1 MTRDEVR
8 DAIREAARAGTTLR
22 IAGRG
27 MWLDAGRPV
36 QATRTLSLASHSGV
50 VQYEPGDFTLT
61 ARAGTTLEE
70 LARATLPHR
79 QILALD
85 PYGEAS
91 GTLGA
96 TVATGASGPMAHAFG
111 APRDNVIGLEVVTG
125 DGSVVRPGGRVVKNV
140 AGFDLTRLFT
150 GSWGTL
156 GAITEVSV
164 RLRALPAVDET
175 FAMPVDDR
183 LEALAGLVRGLRG
196 ASIAPFA
203 LELLGARAA
212 AILSLGTQP
221 MLLVRVG
228 GNMASVRAQRDVLAR
243 LGPLQPAEASVW
255 RALRSIEPRDA
266 MVARL
271 SSLPSRIANVW
282 EEARI
287 ATSGVDDAL
296 LVASIGRGIVR
307 AIVPGGNAD
316 VARKIARVRSGQSA
330 ATVIFERLP
339 AALWSE
345 LAQSPARDRLSRGV
359 KERFDPS
366 RVLKPGI
373 LGEEAR

>member
-8 DAIREAARAGTTLR
+8 DAVRDAARGGTTLR

-27 MWLDAGRPV
+27 TWLDAGRPV
-36 QATRTLSLASHSGV
+36 QSRQTLSLAGLSGV

-70 LARATLPHR
+70 LAQATLPQR
-79 QILALD
+79 QFLALD
-85 PYGEAS
+85 PYGDAS

-111 APRDNVIGLEVVTG
+111 APRDNVIGLEIVTG
-125 DGSVVRPGGRVVKNV
+125 DGSVVRSGGRVVKNV

-175 FAMPVDDR
+175 FAMPIDDR
-183 LEALAGLVRGLRG
+183 PEALAALVRGLRG

-203 LELLGARAA
+203 LELLGAHAA
-212 AILSLGTQP
+212 ATLALGTAST
-221 MLLVRVG
+221 LLVRVG
-228 GNMASVRAQRDVLAR
+228 GNAASVRAQRDVLAR
-243 LGPLQPAEASVW
+243 LGPIRPAEPTVW
-255 RALRSIEPRDA
+255 RDLRSIEPRDA
-266 MVARL
+266 VVARL
-271 SSLPSRIANVW
+271 SSLPSRITNVW
-282 EEARI
+282 QEARI
-287 ATSGVDDAL
+287 ATSGADDAL

-307 AIVPGGNAD
+307 AIVPGNNAD
-316 VARKIARVRSGQSA
+316 VARNIARVSSGQSK
-330 ATVIFERLP
+330 ATVLFERLP
-339 AALWSE
+339 AALWPE
-345 LAQSPARDRLSRGV
+345 LAPSPAHDRLSRGV

-366 RVLKPGI
+366 RVLNPGI
-373 LGEEAR
+373 LGEEPR

>member
-1 MTRDEVR
+1 MTRDDVR
-8 DAIREAARAGTTLR
+8 DAVRDAARGGTTLR

-27 MWLDAGRPV
+27 SWLAAGRPV
-36 QATRTLSLASHSGV
+36 QATSTLSLASHSGV

-61 ARAGTTLEE
+61 ARAGTTLDD
-70 LARATLPHR
+70 LAQATLPHR
-79 QILALD
+79 QFLALD
-85 PYGEAS
+85 PYGEAR

-111 APRDNVIGLEVVTG
+111 APRDNVIGLEIVTG
-125 DGSVVRPGGRVVKNV
+125 DGSVVRSGGRVVKNV

-164 RLRALPAVDET
+164 RLRALPAADET
-175 FAMPVDDR
+175 FAMPVDGGPD
-183 LEALAGLVRGLRG
+183 AIAALVRALRG

-212 AILSLGTQP
+212 STLSLATTP
-221 MLLVRVG
+221 TLLVRLG
-228 GNMASVRAQRDVLAR
+228 GNGASVRAQRDVLTR
-243 LGPLQPAEASVW
+243 LGPLRPADPAVW
-255 RALRSIEPRDA
+255 RALRAIEPGDA
-266 MVARL
+266 IVARL
-271 SSLPSRIANVW
+271 SSPPSRIASVW

-307 AIVPGGNAD
+307 TVMPGGSAD
-316 VARKIARVRSGQSA
+316 AARRIATCE

-339 AALWSE
+339 AALWPE
-345 LAQSPARDRLSRGV
+345 IAPSPVRDRLSRGV

-366 RVLKPGI
+366 HVLNPGI

>member
-1 MTRDEVR
+1 MTRDDVR
-8 DAIREAARAGTTLR
+8 DAVRDAARAGAALR

-27 MWLDAGRPV
+27 TWLDAGRPV
-36 QATRTLSLASHSGV
+36 QATRTLSIASHSGV

-70 LARATLPHR
+70 LAQATRPHR
-79 QILALD
+79 QFLALD
-85 PYGEAS
+85 PYGDAS

-96 TVATGASGPMAHAFG
+96 TVATGASGPMAQAFG
-111 APRDNVIGLEVVTG
+111 APRDNVIGLEIVTG
-125 DGSVVRPGGRVVKNV
+125 DGSMVRSGGRVVKNV

-175 FAMPVDDR
+175 FAMAVDER
-183 LEALAGLVRGLRG
+183 PGAIAALLHTLRA
-196 ASIAPFA
+196 ASIAPFS

-212 AILSLGTQP
+212 STISLGHTTT
-221 MLLVRVG
+221 LLVRLA

-243 LGPLQPAEASVW
+243 LGPLHAADAAVW
-255 RALRSIEPRDA
+255 RALRAIEPREA
-266 MVARL
+266 IVGRL
-271 SSLPSRIANVW
+271 SSLPSRIANLW
-282 EEARI
+282 EEARV
-287 ATSGVDDAL
+287 ATSGVEEAL
-296 LVASIGRGIVR
+296 LVASVGRGVVR
-307 AIVPGGNAD
+307 AIVPASNAD
-316 VARKIARVRSGQSA
+316 AAGSLARCE

-339 AALWSE
+339 AALWGE
-345 LAQSPARDRLSRGV
+345 LAPSPARDRLSRGV

-366 RVLKPGI
+366 HVLNPGI
-373 LGEEAR
+373 LGEELR